1 MIDRRLGSGTFRRPK
16 PLLRAACTSVFAFLA
31 IGAFSKSAEAQE
43 WLKDRRYQ
51 EGLGLHIGEFELH
64 PGIAGEVGY
73 DSNWF
78 ARTSKSGPQYENG
91 APLQPV
97 VDAGTLR
104 ITPSLSLQSMGQQR
118 QAESPGGS
126 SQPPPTSFKAGVS
139 GTYREFLGPAQIRDQ
154 RNISGNANMRLEV
167 GVARPV
173 GAAFSAGYTRTIQS
187 SASGDPNSNFN
198 RSDLTGG
205 ADLVL
210 TPGGGTLDFRFG
222 YSLTAALYEQSNA
235 VPFTN
240 LTHEFSE
247 RSRWRFTPRTS
258 IFHDATFRFITFPYS
273 DRSISALNGSTPVR
287 TRIGLTGLVTTRFST
302 LLAAGYGA
310 SFYENSSAPNVQ
322 NYESIN
328 AQAEGTFYL
337 TANPATDP
345 GGASMSLTSLSVG
358 YMRDFRNS
366 LIGGFY
372 GTDRGYAR
380 LSAFFGGRVLLSAE
394 ASGEAMSFGD
404 VYYNQGTAGALT
416 RVKVKDAFT
425 NVRIGSTLFG
435 EYRFTNTLG
444 VNATLDYSQVI
455 SDVELPSLDAGG
467 VISPTQVFAMS
478 YQRFQAFLG
487 VRWFL

>member
-1 MIDRRLGSGTFRRPK
+1 MIDRRIGSGKSRRPK
-16 PLLRAACTSVFAFLA
+16 HLLRSACTSVLAFLA
-31 IGAFSKSAEAQE
+31 VGAFASNAQAQE

-51 EGLGLHIGEFELH
+51 EGLGLHIGEFEIH
-64 PGIAGEVGY
+64 PGIAGEAGF

-78 ARTSKSGPQYENG
+78 ARTSKTGPQYENG
-91 APLQPV
+91 APAQPV
-97 VDAGTLR
+97 VSAGTLR
-104 ITPSLSLQSMGQQR
+104 LTPSLTISSMNQQR
-118 QAESPGGS
+118 QNEGAGAV
-126 SQPPPTSFKAGVS
+126 QQAATNFKAGVS
-139 GTYREFLGPAQIRDQ
+139 GTYREFIGPDEIREQ
-154 RNISGNANMRLEV
+154 RNMSGNAYARLDL

-173 GAAFSAGYTRTIQS
+173 GGAFNVGYNRTIQS

-205 ADLVL
+205 AELVL

-222 YSLTAALYEQSNA
+222 YNIIAALYEQSNA

-258 IFHDATFRFITFPYS
+258 IFQDSTFRIISFPYAN
-273 DRSISALNGSTPVR
+273 RSLSTLNGSTPVR
-287 TRIGLTGLVTTRFST
+287 TRIGLNGLITTRFST
-302 LLAAGYGA
+302 LLALGYGA
-310 SFYENSSAPNVQ
+310 SFYDNSSDPNVK

-380 LSAFFGGRVLLSAE
+380 LNGFFSGRVLLSVE
-394 ASGEAMSFGD
+394 ASAEAMSFGD
-404 VYYNQGTAGALT
+404 VYYNQGTAAATT

-425 NVRIGSTLFG
+425 NVRIGGTVFG

-444 VNATLDYSQVI
+444 VNATLDYSQVL

-467 VISPTQVFAMS
+467 VLSPTQVFAMS
-478 YQRFQAFLG
+478 YNRFQAFLG